1 MWFANTHRWRA
12 ALTSFSIYSKMLS
25 SLSAHRHRYTCLKM
39 RVASLAWFPGCG
51 WHFLFACTCNP
62 SARAYLFSSSRR
74 EQGLN
79 RRCWNDFLN
88 ALWPIQIG
96 TVGWYRHCKRTVAT
110 VIALVICA
118 EETPNCPTFLQSN
131 AIFHIHA
138 VVCIHQVLELIGLI
152 SISRTTQL
160 LSGP

>member
-1 MWFANTHRWRA
+1 MHCGQYVQSMWFANTHRWRA

-74 EQGLN
+74 EQGVN
-79 RRCWNDFLN
+79 RRCLNDFLN

-96 TVGWYRHCKRTVAT
+96 TVGWNRHCRRCLLIAIVTPVSALWSILKTFNVKQQAVSVA
-110 VIALVICA
+110 AM
-118 EETPNCPTFLQSN
+118 S
-131 AIFHIHA
+131 
-138 VVCIHQVLELIGLI
+138 
-152 SISRTTQL
+152 SS
-160 LSGP
+160 